1 MDIGNF
7 VRWPKKD
14 QPYLDHYY
22 LRDLNRYEKTAR
34 RRPDVDLKE
43 VLFVEEDSQFRLCSD
58 PAALFACLK
67 QPIHQCLTGHFPAA
81 CQMRLDVMAG
91 RSGLV
96 SKGISLIRSEL
107 QPVFFEVEF
116 FVLAHSYCLIL
127 ISDNKYSPRR

>member
-1 MDIGNF
+1 MKRPPEGGLMGGL
-7 VRWPKKD
+7 KD
-14 QPYLDHYY
+14 
-22 LRDLNRYEKTAR
+22 E
-34 RRPDVDLKE
+34 
-43 VLFVEEDSQFRLCSD
+43 LFVEEDSQFRLCPD

-67 QPIHQCLTGHFPAA
+67 QPIHQCLTWHFPAA
-81 CQMRLDVMAG
+81 CQMRLDVVAG

-107 QPVFFEVEF
+107 KPVFFEVEF

>member
-1 MDIGNF
+1 
-7 VRWPKKD
+7 
-14 QPYLDHYY
+14 
-22 LRDLNRYEKTAR
+22 
-34 RRPDVDLKE
+34 
-43 VLFVEEDSQFRLCSD
+43 
-58 PAALFACLK
+58 
-67 QPIHQCLTGHFPAA
+67 
-81 CQMRLDVMAG
+81 MRLDVVAG